1 MLHAPLRRP
10 GPGRQRLYSLS
21 TKQHELDVMN
31 FKCLTSIVKWGG
43 TSHRFSATKVQ
54 EKNKKFYHR
63 TEQQWRVLG
72 ILAYDLSYI
81 AMCLNFELIQS
92 CAQRGR
98 SKENLVLYL
107 SYPATVSFLMFKVL
121 ILQEICQEIQ
131 ASMPRMECGFI
142 LFFFQYLP
150 TVQQSACFVILLR
163 RKSLFSVQRSVFGQD
178 CSHYFPIKLKSL
190 IRKLILFNY

>member
-1 MLHAPLRRP
+1 
-10 GPGRQRLYSLS
+10 
-21 TKQHELDVMN
+21 MN

-43 TSHRFSATKVQ
+43 TSHRFSASKVQ

-92 CAQRGR
+92 CAQWGR

-107 SYPATVSFLMFKVL
+107 SYPARVSFLMFKVL

-142 LFFFQYLP
+142 LFFFFNIYPLCNSQLALSFFSGGNRC
-150 TVQQSACFVILLR
+150 SAFYVWSGLF
-163 RKSLFSVQRSVFGQD
+163 SLFP
-178 CSHYFPIKLKSL
+178 H
-190 IRKLILFNY
+190 